1 MEKVIL
7 FGFSFS
13 PVLQGSLGEGWGLG
27 LYDNLY
33 NFQIVG
39 KQIYVR
45 LLLREITVYSVT
57 LLLL

>member
-45 LLLREITVYSVT
+45 LLT
-57 LLLL
+57 